1 AAAASAPAAETA
13 PDAWRRPLALF
24 LGGLRTAPAAA
35 SLPAPALT
43 AAELGEVLREL
54 GPHRTRAGD
63 REPRA

>member
-1 AAAASAPAAETA
+1 
-13 PDAWRRPLALF
+13 RPLALF

-35 SLPAPALT
+35 ALPAPALT